1 MSDNP
6 QVIELIGGSQ
16 GQSIHSEKL
25 SAAAT
30 AILPG
35 YLLEELA
42 AGTVQEHSVA
52 AGNSQRLVAL
62 TNLCTGG
69 DVEQVYAVGERVRF
83 GAFQSG
89 QEAYLKVAV
98 GTAAIAQ
105 GASLQ
110 SVGDGTVMTLAAS
123 AATSQA
129 QRESIIGVALEAI
142 DNSAGSAEL
151 FIKVRMA

>member
-6 QVIELIGGSQ
+6 QVIELIGGEK
-16 GQSIHSEKL
+16 GQSIHEEKL
-25 SAAAT
+25 SAAGS
-30 AILPG
+30 AIKPG
-35 YLLEELA
+35 YLIEELA
-42 AGTVQEHSVA
+42 AGTVQEHSTQ

-62 TNLCTGG
+62 ANTSVGG
-69 DVEQVYAVGERVRF
+69 LITDTYAVGERVRF

-89 QEAYLKVAV
+89 QKAYLKVAV
-98 GTAAIAQ
+98 GTAAILQ

-110 SVGDGTVMTLAAS
+110 SVGDGTVETLAVA
-123 AATSQA
+123 AATTQA
-129 QRESIIGVALEAI
+129 QRESVIGTALEAI